1 MRTSDFDYVLPPEL
15 IAQEPVY
22 PRDSSRLLVVH
33 RNSGALEHRNFTDIL
48 EYLKNDDC
56 LVVNETRVI
65 PARLIGHKKTGGKV
79 EIFLLRKRCAPSSG
93 LPLRSV
99 VYRQDLRRP
108 SSPRR
113 GEGGHCRDVEWE
125 ALVKPGARVA
135 PGTEVELAD
144 GAKAIVGERL
154 DGGKRLVTFSYS
166 GSFDEML
173 ARDGE
178 VPLPPYIHTSLAD
191 SERYQTVYAKKE
203 GSVAAPTAGLHFTPE
218 LLERIGKQ
226 GVSMAK
232 ATLDVGIGTFQPVR
246 ADIVEEHTMHEERF
260 EIDARAA
267 DMIDGARDKGGR
279 IVAVGTTSVRV
290 LESTADSDGRVKE
303 TAGETDLFIYPG
315 YTFKAVDAMVT
326 NFHLPRSSLLMLV
339 CAFAGRELIMKAYE
353 EAVNRRYRFFS
364 FGDAMLIV

>member
-1 MRTSDFDYVLPPEL
+1 MKTADFDYTLPPEL

-79 EIFLLRKRCAPSSG
+79 EIFLLKRDKVKKGKEENA
-93 LPLRSV
+93 
-99 VYRQDLRRP
+99 
-108 SSPRR
+108 
-113 GEGGHCRDVEWE
+113 WE

-135 PGTEVELAD
+135 PGTEIELAD
-144 GAKAIVGERL
+144 GATATVGERL

-218 LLERIGKQ
+218 LLERMRSQ
-226 GVSMAK
+226 GISMAK
-232 ATLDVGIGTFQPVR
+232 ATLDVGIGTFHPVR
-246 ADIVEEHTMHEERF
+246 AENVEDHRMHEERF
-260 EIDARAA
+260 EIDAGAA
-267 DMIDGARDKGGR
+267 DMINGARDKGGR

-290 LESTADSDGRVKE
+290 LESATDDDGRVKE

-364 FGDAMLIV
+364 FGDAMLII